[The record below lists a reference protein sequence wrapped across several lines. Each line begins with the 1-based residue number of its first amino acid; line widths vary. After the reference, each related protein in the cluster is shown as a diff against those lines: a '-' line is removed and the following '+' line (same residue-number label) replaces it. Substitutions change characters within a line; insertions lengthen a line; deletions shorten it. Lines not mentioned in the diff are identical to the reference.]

1 MLFSVSHLVALFFF
15 LDYWTCIS
23 ICAAFWCREITNLLK
38 DKLWD
43 MALDQ
48 SAQGTTTLLALV
60 VL

>member
-1 MLFSVSHLVALFFF
+1 MLFSVSYLVALFFF
-15 LDYWTCIS
+15 L
-23 ICAAFWCREITNLLK
+23 NLLK
-38 DKLWD
+38 EKLWD